1 MMRKLLIVVDMQ
13 VDFTFGAL
21 KNEDAIAIIPAV
33 KEKIE
38 RFGGEVIFTLD
49 THTDDYMQ
57 TQEGKKLPVPH
68 CIKGTAGHRLVSV
81 LEPLAEKARIY
92 EKETFGCVKLALDL
106 AEENRAEPIDEITL
120 CGICTDICVISN
132 AMLIKAALPEVTVKV
147 DSKLCAGVTPDS
159 HNTALNAMKACQIE
173 VI

>member
-1 MMRKLLIVVDMQ
+1 MQ
-13 VDFTFGAL
+13 VDFTYGAL
-21 KNEDAIAIIPAV
+21 KNEEAISIIPAV
-33 KEKIE
+33 KDKIAL
-38 RFGGEVIFTLD
+38 FNGEVIFTLD
-49 THTDDYMQ
+49 THADDYMR

-68 CIKGTAGHRLVSV
+68 CIKGTAGHRLVSI
-81 LEPLAEKARIY
+81 LEPFAENARIY

-106 AEENRAEPIDEITL
+106 AEENKHRPIDEITL

-147 DSKLCAGVTPDS
+147 DSKCCAGVTPES